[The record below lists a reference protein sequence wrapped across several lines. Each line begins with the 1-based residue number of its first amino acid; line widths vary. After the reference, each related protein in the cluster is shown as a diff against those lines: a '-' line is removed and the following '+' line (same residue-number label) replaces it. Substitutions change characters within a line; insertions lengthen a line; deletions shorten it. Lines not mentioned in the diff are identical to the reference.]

1 MRFTK
6 SEGLTE
12 SEALLASL
20 CEQSFFA
27 LWTYP
32 NLFKKAAKEM
42 IDLMVVFRNDVLL
55 FSDKSCAYP
64 ETDNPE
70 LDWKRWYSRAVAK
83 SAHQVQQAERWLRS
97 QPTRI
102 FLDAKATEPLPID
115 LPPPDT
121 LKIHRDC

>member
-20 CEQSFFA
+20 CERSFFA

-32 NLFKKAAKEM
+32 NLFTKAAKKM
-42 IDLMVVFRNDVLL
+42 IDLMVVFHNDVLL

-64 ETDNPE
+64 QTDTHRICQCHSNAA
-70 LDWKRWYSRAVAK
+70 SMMIVA
-83 SAHQVQQAERWLRS
+83 
-97 QPTRI
+97 
-102 FLDAKATEPLPID
+102 
-115 LPPPDT
+115 
-121 LKIHRDC
+121 